1 MTLAALAAG
10 TPFLA
15 PGTYEYTASL
25 SGQPAATSK
34 LTVAHNGGATDI
46 DEDSSGSLGGMK
58 LSGKATL
65 VLGADLA
72 PTQYNGNYESPAQKA
87 TVTVALTPTSAT
99 IMGSA
104 VNGGPQALAL
114 SANTRHF
121 VVIEP
126 GLMAG
131 LFALPAQVETWKD
144 AAVTA
149 IAPVTGRAQTL
160 ATNTAATSARP
171 SDVQLALVRGPGPI
185 HDLVRS
191 RDVRSGRNHRSTATR
206 GRHSRAVLVLR
217 LGRNRGL
224 LDHSSGY
231 SDRRCIGRYVA
242 NDNRPGS
249 DHRMIADR
257 HAGHDDRA

>member
-171 SDVQLALVRGPGPI
+171 SDVPPQDSSLSFGGQVPFTIWYDPATFVPDEIIVPLQHAVVTR
-185 HDLVRS
+185 VRS
-191 RDVRSGRNHRSTATR
+191 
-206 GRHSRAVLVLR
+206 
-217 LGRNRGL
+217 
-224 LDHSSGY
+224 
-231 SDRRCIGRYVA
+231 
-242 NDNRPGS
+242 
-249 DHRMIADR
+249 
-257 HAGHDDRA
+257 